1 MVLCY
6 YSYNVG
12 RRKEIGASS
21 PSDEPTLRVR
31 RYVDT
36 VIPRLADNYVSPYD
50 KDDAGRGI
58 GRRRDVMDMLGN
70 VAVRPSGPPA
80 ATLAPHDVITIE
92 QTTTLAAPTNVDKK
106 APLEDKEMSKA
117 TKKILSN
124 SPPKTAVQPN
134 VSMNVSNADNKSGID
149 SNLYTHPDVNIPGN
163 VEEYPKDITNSTL
176 KQQNITSRQ
185 DDHHVYYNSSFLV
198 DPDVGRH
205 YWVNLSSCAKPVTNE
220 ILSKSHRR
228 ATTVRLDF
236 DFPFYGHPVRNI
248 AIATGGF
255 LYVGNYI
262 HSWLAATQYIA
273 PLMANFDTSINNA
286 SQVKYCDNGTSFTV
300 EWENVL
306 LQDRKD
312 SGEFTFQVTL
322 HNTGD
327 IVFVYKKVPM
337 LVEEITD
344 DLHPVKVGLS
354 DAYIIEKTV
363 FFVRRKTIYEYHR
376 VNFNKEDIKDWTVIN
391 LTPLETCLSYSTC
404 ETCLNHDTSFD
415 CKWCPNAERCS
426 SGFDRHRQDWQ
437 AKHCDIAS
445 IGGHNASVC
454 ANAKSY
460 KQLVPQVSNKLEI
473 SSSMNSDPPQ
483 VATVVAD
490 RNTSQKAAGFG
501 HTGMMGLLLFVLMIS
516 GVGLWVLYAYR
527 NPHTQSGQVLI
538 KYRPSQWALR
548 RGEASYER
556 ENCKFE
562 CRNEIEYLHQ
572 PDTNQSTCTKCLLN
586 YINCKLV
593 TTPRCDASN
602 KQLFIT

>member
-1 MVLCY
+1 VQFSSSSCSARTMALVDCSWCLVVLFMCFVSSQTLGNEGY

-36 VIPRLADNYVSPYD
+36 VIPRLADNYIGPYD
-50 KDDAGRGI
+50 KDDTGRGP
-58 GRRRDVMDMLGN
+58 GRQRDVMDMLGN
-70 VAVRPSGPPA
+70 VAVRPSVPVP
-80 ATLAPHDVITIE
+80 TVAPHELVIPSE
-92 QTTTLAAPTNVDKK
+92 QLQPSFTRPSATPANVDKQE
-106 APLEDKEMSKA
+106 PLEDKEMSKV

-124 SPPKTAVQPN
+124 SPSKIPVQPN
-134 VSMNVSNADNKSGID
+134 VSMNVSSTDSKSGID
-149 SNLYTHPDVNIPGN
+149 SNLYTHPDVNNPGN
-163 VEEYPKDITNSTL
+163 VEEYPKDITNSTF
-176 KQQNITSRQ
+176 KEHNITLRQ

-198 DPDVGRH
+198 DPAVGQH

-228 ATTVRLDF
+228 ATTVKLDF

-300 EWENVL
+300 EWEKVL
-306 LQDRKD
+306 LQDRTE

-337 LVEEITD
+337 LVEDIEDT
-344 DLHPVKVGLS
+344 LHPVKVGLS

-376 VNFNKEDIKDWTVIN
+376 VNFRKEDIRDWTVIQ
-391 LTPLETCLSYSTC
+391 LTPLETCLSYTTC

-445 IGGHNASVC
+445 IGGPNASVC

-460 KQLVPQVSNKLEI
+460 KQLVPQSSNKLDS
-473 SSSMNSDPPQ
+473 SSSMHSDPPQ

-490 RNTSQKAAGFG
+490 HTSQKAAGFG

-516 GVGLWVLYAYR
+516 GVGLWIFYAYR

-548 RGEASYER
+548 RGEARY
-556 ENCKFE
+556 
-562 CRNEIEYLHQ
+562 
-572 PDTNQSTCTKCLLN
+572 TA
-586 YINCKLV
+586 
-593 TTPRCDASN
+593 AS
-602 KQLFIT
+602 IHM